1 MADEQDTSQERTEE
15 ATPKRQEEARGKG
28 QISRSKELTTM
39 FILMASALS
48 FIFMGQQLSMS
59 LQQLMRDNFII
70 ERHNIYDDSF
80 GFTAIVESGGNV
92 LLDFTPF
99 LLVLLLVAFFAPML
113 VGGWLFSPKALALKF
128 DKLNPIAGIKRLF
141 SMNSLMELLKAF
153 AKFTLFTGI
162 AILMLWHHNYDLLSI
177 GHNGLEAGLIDASSL
192 ILGSFFVVCLGS
204 ILITFIDVPFQI
216 WNHSKQLKMTK
227 QQLKDEMKETEGKP
241 EVKAQIRALQQE
253 LATRRM
259 MESVPD
265 ADVIITNPT
274 HYAIALSYKPD
285 EMGAPKLVAKGA
297 DLVAERIRNLGSEHN
312 VMIFPAPMLARA
324 LYFST
329 KINQDIPA
337 GLYLAVAQVLAYV
350 FQLRESVNISR
361 GNKPKAP
368 TDLPIP
374 EEFKHD

>member
-39 FILMASALS
+39 FILLASALS
-48 FIFMGQQLSMS
+48 FILMGQQLSMS
-59 LQQLMRDNFII
+59 LQQLMRDNFTI
-70 ERHNIYDDSF
+70 ERHDIFDDSF

-99 LLVLLLVAFFAPML
+99 LIVLLLVAFFAPML
-113 VGGWLFSPKALALKF
+113 VGGWLFSTKALAVKL

-141 SMNSLMELLKAF
+141 STNSLMELLKAF
-153 AKFTLFTGI
+153 AKFSLFTGI
-162 AILMLWHHNYDLLSI
+162 AIFMLWHQTYELLSI
-177 GHNGLEAGLIDASSL
+177 GNNGLEEGLVDASSI

-227 QQLKDEMKETEGKP
+227 QQLKDEMKDTEGKP
-241 EVKAQIRALQQE
+241 EVKAQIRQLQHE
-253 LATRRM
+253 LANRRM
-259 MESVPD
+259 MEAVPD

-274 HYAIALSYKPD
+274 HYAVALSYKPD
-285 EMGAPKLVAKGA
+285 DMGAPKLVAKGA
-297 DLVAERIRNLGSEHN
+297 DLVAERIRNVGTEHN

-324 LYFST
+324 LFFST

-350 FQLRESVNISR
+350 FQIRESVNISR
-361 GNKPKAP
+361 GIKPKPP

-374 EEFKHD
+374 EEFQHD

>member
-1 MADEQDTSQERTEE
+1 MSGEQDTSQERTEE

-39 FILMASALS
+39 LILMASALS
-48 FIFMGQQLSMS
+48 FILMGPQLSMS
-59 LQQLMRDNFII
+59 LQELMRDNFII
-70 ERHNIYDDSF
+70 ERHNIFNESF
-80 GFTAIVESGGNV
+80 PFTAVVESGGKV

-99 LLVLLLVAFFAPML
+99 LLVLLIVAFFAPML
-113 VGGWLFSPKALALKF
+113 VGGWLFSPNALALKL
-128 DKLNPIAGIKRLF
+128 DKLNPISGIKRLF
-141 SMNSLMELLKAF
+141 SANSLMELLKAF

-162 AILMLWHHNYDLLSI
+162 AILLLWHHTFDLLSI
-177 GHNGLEAGLIDASSL
+177 GHNGLEAGLVDATGL
-192 ILGSFFVVCLGS
+192 VLGSFLVVCLGS
-204 ILITFIDVPFQI
+204 ILITFVDVPFQI

-227 QQLKDEMKETEGKP
+227 QQLKDEMKDTEGKP
-241 EVKAQIRALQQE
+241 EVKAQIRQLQQE
-253 LATRRM
+253 LANRRM
-259 MESVPD
+259 MEAVPD

-274 HYAIALSYKPD
+274 HYAVALSYKPD
-285 EMGAPKLVAKGA
+285 DMGAPKLVAKGA
-297 DLVAERIRNLGSEHN
+297 DLVAERIRNVGTEHN

-350 FQLRESVNISR
+350 FQLRESVNVSR
-361 GNKPKAP
+361 GIKPKPP

-374 EEFKHD
+374 EEFQHD